1 MTVCLGNQL
10 LVAVIFGVLLLI
22 EAKHKEANGRRQI
35 GVLPMIIDCSDQ
47 MRQGF
52 APPTS
57 NFSQPIPEFILK
69 AEARLVASKDNR
81 ALQDRR
87 FRALGNRG
95 FHACLPREQVI
106 LPPGAGNMVARIAA

>member
-1 MTVCLGNQL
+1 VTVCLGNQL

-57 NFSQPIPEFILK
+57 NFSQPVPEFILK
-69 AEARLVASKDNR
+69 AEARLVASQRTTERFKTVDFERLMTVDFMLVSQR
-81 ALQDRR
+81 A
-87 FRALGNRG
+87 GNS
-95 FHACLPREQVI
+95 FPQAQVI
-106 LPPGAGNMVARIAA
+106 WWRP